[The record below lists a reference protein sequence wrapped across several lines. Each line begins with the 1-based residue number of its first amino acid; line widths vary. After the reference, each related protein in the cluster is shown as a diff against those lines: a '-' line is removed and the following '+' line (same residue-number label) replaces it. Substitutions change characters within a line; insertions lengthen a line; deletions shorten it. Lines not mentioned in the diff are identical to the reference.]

1 MVFFLILFPLNFFSL
16 SELLICTVHRRKR
29 IHFRLCRSGMRRRFR
44 REDKNKNLHLRFHSL
59 FLFMLNTY
67 LASRCLLLARRS
79 RKHSSHKRGRESATF
94 PLAPRQN
101 KKPPIRWSRT
111 TDSIRIKNINT
122 QLLSASCF
130 VSFSIPN
137 FHRHDAH
144 GCRAVDRSGGNFRT
158 APSCSR
164 HGSCRSLDYDRT
176 GSAMNIKADGGYI
189 SCLGVL
195 GCNVLKVALH
205 SALVSTA
212 AAVRVI
218 EV

>member
-1 MVFFLILFPLNFFSL
+1 
-16 SELLICTVHRRKR
+16 
-29 IHFRLCRSGMRRRFR
+29 
-44 REDKNKNLHLRFHSL
+44 
-59 FLFMLNTY
+59 MLNTY

-164 HGSCRSLDYDRT
+164 HGSCLSLDYDRT
-176 GSAMNIKADGGYI
+176 GSAMNIKADGGYM
-189 SCLGVL
+189 CLLFRSFGLQCIESGVTQCPSKYSSSSKSNRSI
-195 GCNVLKVALH
+195 GGGVA
-205 SALVSTA
+205 
-212 AAVRVI
+212 
-218 EV
+218 